1 MGNSVW
7 IATMLRNNEDM
18 LKSNGDVY
26 KRNVLSEVID
36 VSFYCEKESFMKKVF
51 VVLFFAIICI
61 GAFLHI
67 FSKEPNPE
75 TLLEHFFDEDSVKNI
90 EDMVVRDVQSFED
103 NGYHFEM
110 TEYISEKKIGTFFC
124 VIEVSK
130 DGADMRKEFK
140 GLRKCDIEAMDSS
153 HEIFGSYKFMEN
165 TYLDRFIYLDKVR
178 RIVTKDKLYLY
189 CERLTTAV
197 EDDGILYIADVDKL
211 EKDDRGVYTEG
222 SVKESCVG
230 KFEISGTECC
240 NKFDNEDTFALIN
253 PYCIEIRSKGYILKN
268 ELALVYKDG
277 NTEVL
282 MDKEGMYNGGYALE
296 GSGASTVEGKKI
308 NFNSRTYEIER
319 PINASQ
325 VESIIISG
333 QELDVSSGK
342 KVWDPFDNSE

>member
-1 MGNSVW
+1 
-7 IATMLRNNEDM
+7 
-18 LKSNGDVY
+18 
-26 KRNVLSEVID
+26 
-36 VSFYCEKESFMKKVF
+36 MKKMIF
-51 VVLFFAIICI
+51 PIISVLVIIGI
-61 GAFLHI
+61 ASIIYKHYENQNP
-67 FSKEPNPE
+67 KPE
-75 TLLEHFFDEDSVKNI
+75 TLMEHFFDEGSVKNI
-90 EDMVVRDVQSFED
+90 EDMVVRDVQSFDD

-140 GLRKCDIEAMDSS
+140 GLRKGDIEAMDSS

-165 TYLDRFIYLDKVR
+165 TYLDRFIFLDRVR

-189 CERLTTAV
+189 CDRLSTSV

-211 EKDDRGVYTEG
+211 EKNDRGVYTEE
-222 SVKESCVG
+222 SVKEACVG
-230 KFEISGTECC
+230 KFEFAGTEVYK
-240 NKFDNEDTFALIN
+240 KFDNETTFALIN

-282 MDKEGMYNGGYALE
+282 MDKEGIYNGGYVLE
-296 GSGASTVEGKKI
+296 GSGVSTVEGKKI

-319 PINASQ
+319 PIN
-325 VESIIISG
+325 VEQIEAIILSG
-333 QELDVSSGK
+333 QKLEVSVEK
-342 KVWDPFDNSE
+342 KEWDPFACV